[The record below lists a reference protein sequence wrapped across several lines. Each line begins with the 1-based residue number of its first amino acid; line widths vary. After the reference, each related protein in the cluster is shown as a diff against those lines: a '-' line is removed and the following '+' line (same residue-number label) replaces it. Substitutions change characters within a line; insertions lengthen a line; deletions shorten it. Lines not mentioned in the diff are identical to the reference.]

1 MAAALLSAAALAAL
15 TLAAA
20 SPAGEGAAAAA
31 SPGECKPEAL
41 ANEACELPA
50 GLAGAS
56 LLQTSLDLQGVN
68 SPGRGAGG
76 PPDPSPRPGI
86 AAAASAPAP
95 APAGAALASH
105 QEVLLLPLSPGAGEG
120 ALILDLVAQHYGL
133 PTLSTDHNVNM
144 TVWLLLALAVLLVF
158 LLMIRCFCCSHD
170 DGEELKST
178 RDVPRDTGRAERM
191 LRQEVG

>member
-1 MAAALLSAAALAAL
+1 MWMTRLSNSAVKKTSAP
-15 TLAAA
+15 TC
-20 SPAGEGAAAAA
+20 SGTFR
-31 SPGECKPEAL
+31 S
-41 ANEACELPA
+41 A
-50 GLAGAS
+50 GLSWKRGWKFNNTIATG
-56 LLQTSLDLQGVN
+56 
-68 SPGRGAGG
+68 SPVA
-76 PPDPSPRPGI
+76 P
-86 AAAASAPAP
+86 AASAPAP

-191 LRQEVG
+191 LRQEVGRRPLPRPE